1 MLWGSRHEQ
10 EEERGDGE
18 GGKDGGRI
26 RGRYLGGEDVNGNAY
41 WPLGKYQPT
50 IAQGIS

>member
-1 MLWGSRHEQ
+1 MSAGG
-10 EEERGDGE
+10 ERGDRE

-41 WPLGKYQPT
+41 WSLGKYQPT